1 MAERNKGERL
11 KSAILA
17 PEARPIWLGNDL
29 EAANK
34 DEKYLYIED
43 STKGGLSYHVPKLT
57 KTQYQVQ
64 PTRNRERKDRKMF
77 ERDQE
82 DCEKR
87 CGLEMQRHRIHK
99 RKDKQR

>member
-1 MAERNKGERL
+1 MEDRNRGDRL

-34 DEKYLYIED
+34 DEKYLNIED
-43 STKGGLSYHVPKLT
+43 LKKERSYYVPKLT
-57 KTQYQVQ
+57 KTQCQGQ
-64 PTRNRERKDRKMF
+64 PARNRKRNDRKMF
-77 ERDQE
+77 ERGQE
-82 DCEKR
+82 YCDER
-87 CGLEMQRHRIHK
+87 CGLLMQNHQIHR